1 MRTSSFCRASLAA
14 LALCVALGACAGG
27 GGAGSSVPRSS
38 SESLGLEELQAD
50 AAVDLFTLIQR
61 RRPQWLQNRAP
72 STAQGRQQISVVLD
86 GVRQQ
91 GSVEILRSIRAGD
104 VEEAR
109 FLNARDA
116 TTRYGTD
123 MTAGAIEVVTR
134 R

>member
-1 MRTSSFCRASLAA
+1 
-14 LALCVALGACAGG
+14 
-27 GGAGSSVPRSS
+27 
-38 SESLGLEELQAD
+38 
-50 AAVDLFTLIQR
+50 
-61 RRPQWLQNRAP
+61 
-72 STAQGRQQISVVLD
+72 
-86 GVRQQ
+86 
-91 GSVEILRSIRAGD
+91 VEILRSIRAGD